1 MYEVLLVLFSLIVFL
16 QIFYPFPILSL
27 QAPARAEYERKEKI
41 LWKKKSIDER
51 IDRLAIA
58 YITSHYDV
66 SQMSVEE
73 YFEKFKEVS
82 NKIFD
87 LYSFGN

>member
-1 MYEVLLVLFSLIVFL
+1 MD
-16 QIFYPFPILSL
+16 
-27 QAPARAEYERKEKI
+27 
-41 LWKKKSIDER
+41 KKSIDDR
-51 IDRLAIA
+51 IDRLAIS